1 MKIDFQ
7 RIEKRAKKA
16 LLSEQYKEIKEKNRM
31 GKTKDLVKEIG
42 VTKRIL
48 HAKMGT
54 IKDNNSKD
62 LIEADN

>member
-1 MKIDFQ
+1 LKIEFQ

-42 VTKRIL
+42 VTKRTL

-54 IKDNNSKD
+54 IKDNTSKD

>member
-54 IKDNNSKD
+54 IKDNNSRRY
-62 LIEADN
+62 